1 MKLVAFMRLINVQTR
16 ASVSN
21 LNSQM
26 NSHFQDEQ
34 RLKELAGRL
43 GLLENQHRQ
52 TMEVVFGLKNQVNKR
67 QKRVQLVNLYISNY
81 GKKLRLKIY

>member
-1 MKLVAFMRLINVQTR
+1 
-16 ASVSN
+16 
-21 LNSQM
+21 M
-26 NSHFQDEQ
+26 NCHFQDEQ

-67 QKRVQLVNLYISNY
+67 QIDHQLVNLYISNY
-81 GKKLRLKIY
+81 GEKVATQDLLKISARNGKIGG

>member
-1 MKLVAFMRLINVQTR
+1 
-16 ASVSN
+16 
-21 LNSQM
+21 M
-26 NSHFQDEQ
+26 NCHFQDEQ

-67 QKRVQLVNLYISNY
+67 QIDHQLVNLYISNY
-81 GKKLRLKIY
+81 GEKVATQDLLKISARNGKIRG